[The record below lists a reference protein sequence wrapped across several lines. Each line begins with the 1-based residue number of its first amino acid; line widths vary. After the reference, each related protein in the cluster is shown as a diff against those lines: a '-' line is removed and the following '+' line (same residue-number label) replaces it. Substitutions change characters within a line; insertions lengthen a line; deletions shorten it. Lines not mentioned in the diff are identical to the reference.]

1 MISETVARDGVQG
14 TITDDELE
22 AFIQSLP
29 IIDTTTR
36 TGEVFEVHKLPVV
49 PWREE

>member
-22 AFIQSLP
+22 AFIQSFP
-29 IIDTTTR
+29 IINADTR
-36 TGEVFEVHKLPVV
+36 PGQILEVHKLPVV
-49 PWREE
+49 PWREL